1 MRGGACYCCV
11 VATTTHTA
19 VELLDQVYSLAQ
31 LETFDVDAV
40 VARLAEQISGCPVE
54 QVDEQIRAALSAV
67 DALTSRAMR
76 IRLDHALV
84 DDTAVPRQFRTYL
97 AAQVFEF
104 AADLDLL
111 RARAR
116 QVVGDDAV
124 AAAIVAA
131 ADRVLATRAALR
143 QGIIGLVP
151 ETPPEEPEA
160 APAAEPDV
168 HFFDNIELD

>member
-1 MRGGACYCCV
+1 
-11 VATTTHTA
+11 VAATARTA

-31 LETFDVDAV
+31 LDALDVGAV
-40 VARLAEQISGCPVE
+40 VNRLAEQIADCSVE
-54 QVDEQIRAALSAV
+54 QLDEQIRATLSAV
-67 DALTSRAMR
+67 DSLTSRAMR

-104 AADLDLL
+104 ADDLDRL

-116 QVVGDDAV
+116 QVVCDDAV
-124 AAAIVAA
+124 AGAIVAA
-131 ADRVLATRAALR
+131 ADRALATRAALR
-143 QGIIGLVP
+143 QGILALVP
-151 ETPPEEPEA
+151 ETPPEEPE
-160 APAAEPDV
+160 PEPEPDA